1 MYHLFYLFILL
12 RIGKCENDQNES
24 NWILFGTKDR
34 VTVCITWHATK
45 ITYPN
50 ESLSRKTSAQ
60 ADILIWIWIRQ
71 CKEWFSIMLWNIRR
85 KKTKMASWKIS
96 SQEFSH
102 VIRYESYGM
111 THTAWIMRLTFYYNL
126 CTPFKHDIRCAC
138 LSLWCWV
145 CCHKGKKGKEGAA
158 WVMFKRGTKLICY

>member
-34 VTVCITWHATK
+34 VTVCITWDTTK
-45 ITYPN
+45 TSYPY

-60 ADILIWIWIRQ
+60 ADILIWIWIQQ

-85 KKTKMASWKIS
+85 KKTKMALWKIS

-102 VIRYESYGM
+102 VVPHELCALLFTICNVTKTAWPIHYESCKNSNKANRI
-111 THTAWIMRLTFYYNL
+111 TANKKAHTW
-126 CTPFKHDIRCAC
+126 
-138 LSLWCWV
+138 
-145 CCHKGKKGKEGAA
+145 
-158 WVMFKRGTKLICY
+158 